1 MAELSWGWEKIGG
14 LMDRWPKDENGEP
27 EAPAF
32 LENVTGSQFEI
43 DMQKNML
50 AAFGIPVVE
59 QYPLD
64 GQFGKVILG
73 MSGTGVDLYVPQS
86 MLADA
91 QQLMS
96 GEFELEDE
104 PEEE

>member
-14 LMDRWPKDENGEP
+14 LVDKWPKCENGEP
-27 EAPAF
+27 EAPVF
-32 LENVTGSQFEI
+32 LESVTGSQFEI

-50 AAFGIPVVE
+50 DAFGIPVVE

-73 MSGTGVDLYVPQS
+73 MSGTGVDFYVPES
-86 MLADA
+86 MLEDA
-91 QQLMS
+91 QKLIS
-96 GEFELEDE
+96 GEFELDEE
-104 PEEE
+104 PEAE